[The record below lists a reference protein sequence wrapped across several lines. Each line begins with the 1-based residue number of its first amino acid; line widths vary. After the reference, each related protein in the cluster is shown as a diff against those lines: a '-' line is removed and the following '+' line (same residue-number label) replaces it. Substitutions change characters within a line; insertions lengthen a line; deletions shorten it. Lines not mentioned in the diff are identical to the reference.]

1 MRKIGQV
8 FKKEWIFKTRFYSPN
23 KISPN
28 KTKYLI

>member
-23 KISPN
+23 KSKSVNI
-28 KTKYLI
+28 